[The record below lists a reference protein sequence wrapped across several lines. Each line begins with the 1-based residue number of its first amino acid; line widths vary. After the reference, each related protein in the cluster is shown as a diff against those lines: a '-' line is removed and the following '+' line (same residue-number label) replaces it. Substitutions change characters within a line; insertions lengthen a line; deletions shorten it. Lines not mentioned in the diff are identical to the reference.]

1 MTAKVVRQFAT
12 TREFLPLAL
21 FTLHPFTERK
31 DRTMAKSVDSMFE
44 MIRSSKHPFRQVA
57 DRPDKPQKSRYE
69 RRKVKQFL
77 HMGDW
82 VEPAQT

>member
-1 MTAKVVRQFAT
+1 MTANVVRQFDP
-12 TREFLPLAL
+12 TRALFSLAL
-21 FTLHPFTERK
+21 LKLHPFTERK

-44 MIRSSKHPFRQVA
+44 MIRSTKHPFRQVA

-82 VEPAQT
+82 AEPAQT